1 MNFEQQLFEEVQ
13 TALPTTTTRT
23 FSTDCGMSEN
33 YFCSIR
39 SQGLQMSTAAI
50 VHLAEVLEHR
60 SNLGQITKP
69 IDHILKLIADEI
81 ARRTQSTQSASVA
94 VQKIIASAVARL
106 AFEKEGTYSIPPIVM
121 GWR

>member
-1 MNFEQQLFEEVQ
+1 MNFEQQLFEQVQ
-13 TALPTTTTRT
+13 AALPNTTTRT
-23 FSTDCGMSEN
+23 FSSDCGLSEN

-60 SNLGQITKP
+60 SELGQIDKP
-69 IDHILKLIADEI
+69 IEPILKLIADEI
-81 ARRTQSTQSASVA
+81 AQRSQSTQSASVT
-94 VQKIIASAVARL
+94 VQKIIASAVARI
-106 AFEKEGTYSIPPIVM
+106 AFERDSRYNIPPIVM

>member
-1 MNFEQQLFEEVQ
+1 MNFEQQLFEQVQ
-13 TALPTTTTRT
+13 AALPTTTTRT

-60 SNLGQITKP
+60 SELGQISKP
-69 IDHILKLIADEI
+69 IEPILKLIADEI
-81 ARRTQSTQSASVA
+81 AKRSQSTQSASLT
-94 VQKIIASAVARL
+94 VQRIIASAVARI
-106 AFEKEGTYSIPPIVM
+106 AFERDSRYTIPPIVM